1 MSQLLSRVG
10 PLFSTDG
17 TTPPAR
23 GGKTG
28 ELVVGQAHGKY
39 YEAVSRG
46 NVYSASVPPGTGVAP
61 GTTLTTSGNAFVLYN
76 PKGSGKRLKV
86 LRTAA
91 GYISGT
97 LGAGYLTYACRNDP
111 TVTAP
116 SSGTAI
122 TPVNN
127 DIGAA
132 NNAVAVPRFNGTLD
146 SAPTALRPFC
156 SFGAFVGGA
165 NNDPSSCTDDNDGE
179 FVIEPGCSLV
189 VTGVAGSGTSP
200 LIAIGMTWEEIPVG

>member
-1 MSQLLSRVG
+1 MSQLTTRVG
-10 PLFSTDG
+10 SLFSTDG

-23 GGKTG
+23 AGKTG
-28 ELVVGQAHGKY
+28 EVIVGQAHGKY

-46 NVYSASVPPGTGVAP
+46 NVYSAAVPPGTGVAP

-86 LRTAA
+86 LRTSA

-97 LGAGYLTYACRNDP
+97 LGAGCLVYACRNDP

-116 SSGTAI
+116 SSGTTI

-127 DIGAA
+127 DVGAA
-132 NNAVAVPRFNGTLD
+132 NNSVAVPRFNATLD
-146 SAPTALRPFC
+146 SAPTTLRPFC
-156 SFGAFVGGA
+156 SMGAFVGGA
-165 NNDPSSCTDDNDGE
+165 NNAPAVCTDDNDGE
-179 FVIEPGCSLV
+179 FVVEQGCSLV

-200 LIAIGMTWEEIPVG
+200 LLTIGMEWEEIQAG